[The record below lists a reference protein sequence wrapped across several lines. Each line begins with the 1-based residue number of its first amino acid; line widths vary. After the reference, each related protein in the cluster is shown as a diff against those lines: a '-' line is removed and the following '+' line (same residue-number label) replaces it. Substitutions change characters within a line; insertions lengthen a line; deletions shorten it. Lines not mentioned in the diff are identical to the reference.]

1 MSATTSILDT
11 SLAELAVQHADASR
25 VFHRL
30 GLDYC
35 CGGRRPLA
43 EACAERGLDPALVLA
58 EVSAAGAETLSAER
72 WHERPLEDL
81 VTHIVDF
88 FHVRLRAEL
97 PELAALARKV
107 EARHADKASCPR
119 GLTAH
124 VETIAAEL
132 LPHMMKEEQILF
144 PAIRAGWGPRA
155 LGPIRVMEAEHRD
168 AALQLERTRVLTNG
182 LVAPAEACTSWQALY
197 LRLDAFEAELM
208 QHIHLENN
216 VLFARA
222 LAA

>member
-1 MSATTSILDT
+1 MIETTNLET
-11 SLAELAVQHADASR
+11 SLAELAVQNAAASR
-25 VFHRL
+25 VFHRH

-35 CGGRRPLA
+35 CGGRRPLV
-43 EACAERGLDPALVLA
+43 EACAERGLDPSAVLA
-58 EVSAAGAETLSAER
+58 EVAAAGAGSTPAER
-72 WHERPLEDL
+72 WHERPLDEL
-81 VTHIVDF
+81 MTHIVDF

-124 VETIAAEL
+124 VETIGAEL
-132 LPHMMKEEQILF
+132 FPHMMKEEQILF
-144 PAIRAGWGPRA
+144 PALRAGWGPRA

-168 AALQLERTRVLTNG
+168 AALQLERTRELTAD
-182 LVAPAEACTSWQALY
+182 LVAPGEACTSWRALY

-208 QHIHLENN
+208 EHIHLENN

-222 LAA
+222 MAA